1 MIRYPKGM
9 GPSVQTKKPKK
20 IKGLQENSY
29 KNRGM
34 SLENEINLTNDYYL
48 TRQRALIYK
57 RPTPINVVK
66 VDYAKGAV
74 ITKAYFEKQS
84 TTDYNG
90 VYRGRY
96 IDFEAKSTLNKKS
109 LPVAN
114 ISSHQLIHL
123 QEVIRHGGI
132 AFFMINFQIHD
143 EVWFV
148 KAESILEA
156 INERKVKSLSY
167 QWIESH
173 GYKIPISLQPRLD
186 YLPIIDQLFF

>member
-9 GPSVQTKKPKK
+9 GPSLPTKKLKK
-20 IKGLQENSY
+20 LKSLQENSY

-34 SLENEINLTNDYYL
+34 SLEHEINLTNDYYL
-48 TRQRALIYK
+48 SHQRALIYK

-74 ITKAYFEKQS
+74 ISKAYFEKQS

-96 IDFEAKSTLNKKS
+96 IDFEAKSTVNKKS

-114 ISSHQLIHL
+114 ISTSQLSHL

-132 AFFMINFQIHD
+132 AFFMINFQIQD

-148 KAESILEA
+148 KAESILEE
-156 INERKVKSLSY
+156 ININKAKSLSY
-167 QWIESH
+167 QWIEAN

>member
-9 GPSVQTKKPKK
+9 GPSLQNKKSKNVK
-20 IKGLQENSY
+20 SLKENSY

-34 SLENEINLTNDYYL
+34 SLEHEINLTNDYYL
-48 TRQRALIYK
+48 SHQTALIYK

-96 IDFEAKSTLNKKS
+96 LDFEAKSTLNKNS

-114 ISSHQLIHL
+114 ISVHQLNHL

-132 AFFMINFQIHD
+132 AFFIINFQIHD
-143 EVWFV
+143 EVWLV
-148 KAESILEA
+148 KAESILNE

-167 QWIESH
+167 QWIEIN
-173 GYKIPISLQPRLD
+173 GYKVPISLQPRLD